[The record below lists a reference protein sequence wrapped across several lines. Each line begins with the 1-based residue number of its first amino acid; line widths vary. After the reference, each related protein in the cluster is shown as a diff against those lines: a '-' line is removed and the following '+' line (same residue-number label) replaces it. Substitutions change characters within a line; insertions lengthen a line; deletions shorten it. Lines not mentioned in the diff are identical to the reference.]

1 MIIKNAEMPI
11 FTRIASPIIWIT
23 SLGEIL
29 TRDNYW
35 AKGWIKFYGFG
46 VFSQTIFLNN
56 SCNPQG
62 LSNSRAKVVW
72 GYFKRGS
79 PSPRTWQEDGTL
91 GDGAASRPLSSAL
104 TAKPDGVNRPTPVT
118 LLKDVLTLTTLM
130 RSAINAAG
138 LFICSEQYRD
148 RGYHL
153 LTFRGK
159 HILIP
164 HRNPNYSPGCQFIY

>member
-1 MIIKNAEMPI
+1 MPI
-11 FTRIASPIIWIT
+11 FTRIASPIIWII

-62 LSNSRAKVVW
+62 LLNSRAKVVW

-79 PSPRTWQEDGTL
+79 PSPGTRQEDGTL
-91 GDGAASRPLSSAL
+91 GGGQFHGPCPQPS
-104 TAKPDGVNRPTPVT
+104 
-118 LLKDVLTLTTLM
+118 
-130 RSAINAAG
+130 
-138 LFICSEQYRD
+138 Q
-148 RGYHL
+148 
-153 LTFRGK
+153 
-159 HILIP
+159 
-164 HRNPNYSPGCQFIY
+164 RNPMVSTDQLQLRFSGMCSL